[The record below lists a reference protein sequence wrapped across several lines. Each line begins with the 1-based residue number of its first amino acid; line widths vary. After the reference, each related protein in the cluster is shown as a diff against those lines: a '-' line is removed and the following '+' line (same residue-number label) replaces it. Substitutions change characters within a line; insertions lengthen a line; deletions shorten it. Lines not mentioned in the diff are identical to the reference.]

1 MRQKISCG
9 MLEVACLLLS
19 FGLVSAS
26 AQDMAQQVNGFTLE
40 GFDETG
46 ERAWEVNGDTANIV
60 GNTITISNV
69 DANAYGEQDVNLKA
83 KQGEIDKESGD
94 VHLQQDVVIT
104 TADGSQLK
112 TDSLHWEKATNEVTT
127 PDPAQIIDKGMT
139 ATGIGLK
146 ANPELKTA
154 QLEKNVAVEV
164 EAESDVEGGVQEI
177 VITCDGPMELDQLTH
192 TATLRE
198 NVKAVRG
205 EETLR
210 ADVVEVHFDP
220 QTKKIVTI
228 ICTDNVSVQRGENI
242 SYADKAV
249 YNAADQK
256 VIFVGRPKLIMTT
269 DEGGQAFF

>member
-1 MRQKISCG
+1 
-9 MLEVACLLLS
+9 
-19 FGLVSAS
+19 
-26 AQDMAQQVNGFTLE
+26 
-40 GFDETG
+40 
-46 ERAWEVNGDTANIV
+46 
-60 GNTITISNV
+60 
-69 DANAYGEQDVNLKA
+69 
-83 KQGEIDKESGD
+83 
-94 VHLQQDVVIT
+94 VVIT

-249 YNAADQK
+249 
-256 VIFVGRPKLIMTT
+256 IMRLTRR
-269 DEGGQAFF
+269 